1 MPKSKDPKL
10 SRAGVSAYN
19 KPKRTP
25 NHKTK
30 KFVVVAKQGDQTKTI
45 RFGDLFTGNS
55 HKMPNGSLHSGKVH
69 GKTSVPLFHF
79 KDLSTTAKKKVKK

>member
-1 MPKSKDPKL
+1 LQKVVGAAMK
-10 SRAGVSAYN
+10 GV
-19 KPKRTP
+19 
-25 NHKTK
+25 NHYK
-30 KFVVVAKQGDQTKTI
+30 KN
-45 RFGDLFTGNS
+45 GDLFTGNS